1 MARWEAKK
9 SMKLTFFFIAITSGR
24 IKYSRKSVFFPQKK
38 KNLFKIVQECYKM
51 KSPEANRMTPNSNPQ
66 AFLFLSQIL
75 GKIIF
80 SPAGHPWGKICDL
93 VVTVA
98 DLYPQVTGVFF
109 RPRGKKSILRLSWAR
124 IIQAE
129 EKFRVDPLG
138 AEEQSEANLQ
148 QGELLLKDSLLDKQ
162 IVDIH
167 GAKIWRVNDLHLLK
181 VNQNLRLVHV
191 DVGLRGLMRRVGW
204 EKAMDKFFQWFF
216 DYHLSDSFIPWRFVQ
231 PLSSPDLLR
240 LKITQHRLAQL
251 HPADLADIMEAL
263 DIHKRAEVFQSLDI
277 ETAAEALEE
286 TDPKIQ
292 VRLIENLNPAHA
304 SDIIE
309 EMSPS
314 EAADL
319 LGDLPKDKAEGILK
333 EMEKEIAEDVK
344 ELLVHPEEKAGG
356 LMTTA
361 FPALPPSSTVQEA
374 LNWLRHEAENLDLI
388 YYVYVSEPED
398 RLCGVLSLRDL
409 LLANPQARLA
419 DLMDSRVVSVT
430 IEEEKKEI
438 AQIFAKYGFKA
449 IPVIDEDNR
458 IKGVIEFKSL
468 LEVVAPQL
476 GK

>member
-1 MARWEAKK
+1 
-9 SMKLTFFFIAITSGR
+9 
-24 IKYSRKSVFFPQKK
+24 
-38 KNLFKIVQECYKM
+38 
-51 KSPEANRMTPNSNPQ
+51 
-66 AFLFLSQIL
+66 
-75 GKIIF
+75 
-80 SPAGHPWGKICDL
+80 L
-93 VVTVA
+93 VVTVS
-98 DLYPQVTGVFF
+98 DFYPPVTAIVFKPLGEKNTF
-109 RPRGKKSILRLSWAR
+109 RLSWSR
-124 IIQAE
+124 FLEGE
-129 EKFRVDPLG
+129 EGFRVNSLG
-138 AEEQSEANLQ
+138 VEERTGATVQE
-148 QGELLLKDSLLDKQ
+148 GELLLKDSLLDKQ
-162 IVDIH
+162 IVDTH

-181 VNQNLRLVHV
+181 VNHHLRLVHV

-216 DYHLSDSFIPWRFVQ
+216 DYHLTDSFIPWRFVQ

-263 DIHKRAEVFQSLDI
+263 DINKRAEVFQSLDI

-292 VRLIENLNPAHA
+292 VRLIETLNPAHA

-319 LGDLPKDKAEGILK
+319 LGDLPKEKAEGILK

-361 FPALPPSSTVQEA
+361 FPALPPSSTVREALDWLRQEA
-374 LNWLRHEAENLDLI
+374 EHLDLI
-388 YYVYVSEPED
+388 DYLYISETEGQ
-398 RLCGVLSLRDL
+398 LCGVVSLRDL
-409 LLANPQARLA
+409 LLANPGARLA
-419 DLMDSRVVSVT
+419 DLMDSRVVTVS

-438 AQIFAKYGFKA
+438 AQLFGKYGFKA
-449 IPVIDEDNR
+449 IPVTDENNR
-458 IKGVIEFKSL
+458 IKGVINFKSL